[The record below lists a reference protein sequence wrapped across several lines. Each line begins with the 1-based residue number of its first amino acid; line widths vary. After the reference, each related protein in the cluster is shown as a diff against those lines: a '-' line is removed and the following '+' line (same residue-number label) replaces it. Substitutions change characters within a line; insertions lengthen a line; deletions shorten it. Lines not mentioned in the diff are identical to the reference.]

1 MHKVVE
7 KKVLAGTITLL
18 KVEAPLV
25 VREAKPGQFIIVR
38 LDEYAERIPLTICD
52 ADKSR
57 GTITLIIQELGRS
70 TKDLCA
76 LKTGD
81 QIKDILG
88 PLGNPSEIDK
98 FGTVVMIGGGVGSAE
113 LYTVVRALKDKG
125 NKVITI
131 LGARTKELV
140 ILEDEFR
147 KLADEV
153 LITTDDGSYG
163 IKGFVTDALKKLF
176 ERGEKIDRMICC
188 GPIPMMKA
196 ATLTARPKNIPAI
209 VSLNAI
215 LLDATGMCGSCRCT
229 VEGKTRFSCVDG
241 PEFDGYK
248 VDFDELLMRNRRFLE
263 EERRALES

>member
-1 MHKVVE
+1 MHRVVE
-7 KKVLAGTITLL
+7 KKVLASTITLL
-18 KVEAPLV
+18 KVEAPMV
-25 VREAKPGQFIIVR
+25 VREARPGQFIIVR
-38 LDEYAERIPLTICD
+38 LNEFAERIPLTIYD
-52 ADKSR
+52 IDKPK
-57 GTITLIIQELGRS
+57 GHLAMIIQELGKS

-76 LKTGD
+76 VKAGEYI
-81 QIKDILG
+81 QDILG
-88 PLGNPSEIDK
+88 PLGNPSDIER

-113 LYTVVRALKDKG
+113 LYTIVEALKEAG
-125 NKVITI
+125 NKVIAI
-131 LGARTKELV
+131 LGARNKELL

-147 KLADEV
+147 KLADEI

-163 IKGFVTDALKKLF
+163 DKGLVTDALKKLF
-176 ERGEKIDRMICC
+176 DREERIDRIICC

-196 ATLTARPKNIPAI
+196 LVETARPKGIPAI

-248 VDFDELLMRNRRFLE
+248 VDFDELSLRNKRFLAE
-263 EERRALES
+263 EKRALES

>member
-1 MHKVVE
+1 MHNVVE
-7 KKVLAGTITLL
+7 KKVLANTITLL

-52 ADKSR
+52 IDRSA
-57 GTITLIIQELGRS
+57 GIITLIIQELGRS

-76 LKTGD
+76 LKEGD
-81 QIKDILG
+81 QIRDILG
-88 PLGNPSEIDK
+88 PLGNPSEIER
-98 FGTVVMIGGGVGSAE
+98 FGTVVIIGGGVGLAE
-113 LYTVVRALKDKG
+113 LYTAVRALKDKG

-131 LGARTKELV
+131 LGARSKDLI

-163 IKGFVTDALKKLF
+163 TKGLVTDALRNLF
-176 ERGEKIDRMICC
+176 ERGDRIDRIICC

-196 ATLTARPKNIPAI
+196 VTLTAKPKNIPVI

-229 VEGKTRFSCVDG
+229 VDGKTHFSCVDG

-248 VDFDELLMRNRRFLE
+248 VDFDELSLRNKRFLE
-263 EERRALES
+263 EESRALES

>member
-7 KKVLAGTITLL
+7 KKVLANTITLL
-18 KVEAPLV
+18 KVEAPMV

-38 LDEYAERIPLTICD
+38 LNEFAERIPLTICD
-52 ADKSR
+52 IDSAK
-57 GTITLIIQELGRS
+57 GHLTIIIQELGKS

-76 LKTGD
+76 VKVGEYI
-81 QIKDILG
+81 QDILG
-88 PLGNPSEIDK
+88 PLGNPSDIEK

-113 LYTVVRALKDKG
+113 LYTVVRALREKG
-125 NKVITI
+125 NRVITI
-131 LGARTKELV
+131 LGARNKELV
-140 ILEDEFR
+140 ILEDVFR

-163 IKGFVTDALKKLF
+163 TKGLVTDALKKLF
-176 ERGEKIDRMICC
+176 ERGEKIDRIICC

-196 ATLTARPKNIPAI
+196 VVETARPKGIPTI

-229 VEGKTRFSCVDG
+229 VGGKTHFSCVDG
-241 PEFDGYK
+241 PEFDGYA
-248 VDFDELLMRNRRFLE
+248 VDFDELSLRNKRFLAE
-263 EERRALES
+263 ESRALES